1 MKTECEC
8 DNEIKHI
15 NSSEF
20 KDVRENKMFFK
31 IAETYEERKQV
42 YMFWEEMRKISGKIH
57 DDFEKR
63 NDDKYHQMFYKNI
76 KFEKE
81 DISKR
86 PDFFEPIRN

>member
-1 MKTECEC
+1 MKTKC

-42 YMFWEEMRKISGKIH
+42 RMFWEEMCKISEKIH
-57 DDFEKR
+57 EDFEQLE
-63 NDDKYHQMFYKNI
+63 DDKYHKMFYKNI